1 MPVQSFVDA
10 VAAAPDGDTLAAA
23 CAAFAAARRD
33 GAVRP
38 AGGAFRTAVAAAL
51 RTHLQA
57 LGDHPDYRDWLQLY
71 FGERRA
77 TFRSPLQQPGWLYYP
92 ALPPQPWFATDEVP
106 ALLPLR
112 PRIAGV
118 AAELRAWL
126 ATPAGS
132 APGSAPASA
141 PRFAPYVEAAAARDA
156 RWRGLA
162 GDPRWSSIH
171 LIRGGVRDEALL
183 AELPRTAALLADA
196 PLAQCP
202 PHAPECFVSRLFPGV
217 VLPPHHGVSNIKL
230 TVHLPVELPASGC
243 SLTVGGETRSWPEDD
258 FLIFDDAFLHSAEN
272 RTDLSRT
279 DPSRTDPSGTDS
291 AGAPQARTVLIF
303 DVWHP
308 RLHPAERDA
317 LAQAVRAIDAVM
329 GVAGDWF

>member
-1 MPVQSFVDA
+1 MSTVMPAHAFVDA
-10 VAAAPDGDTLAAA
+10 LATAPDGAALAAA
-23 CAAFAAARRD
+23 CSAFAAARRD
-33 GAVRP
+33 GAPRP

-57 LGDHPDYRDWLQLY
+57 LGDHPDYRAWLQVY

-77 TFRSPLQQPGWLYYP
+77 SFRSPLQQPGWLYYP
-92 ALPPQPWFATDEVP
+92 SLPPQAWFATDEVP
-106 ALLPLR
+106 GLVPLR
-112 PRIAGV
+112 ARIAEV

-126 ATPAGS
+126 GM
-132 APGSAPASA
+132 
-141 PRFAPYVEAAAARDA
+141 PRAFAPYVEAAAARDA
-156 RWRGLA
+156 RWSALA

-171 LIRGGVRDEALL
+171 LIRGGVRDETTLAAL
-183 AELPRTAALLADA
+183 PHTAALLAGA

-230 TVHLPVELPASGC
+230 TVHLPVELPGAGC
-243 SLTVGGETRSWPEDD
+243 SITVGGETRQWREDD

-272 RTDLSRT
+272 RTDQG
-279 DPSRTDPSGTDS
+279 PAAQP
-291 AGAPQARTVLIF
+291 RTVLIF

-308 RLHPAERDA
+308 RLHPAERQA
-317 LAQAVRAIDAVM
+317 LAQAVQAIDAVM
-329 GVAGDWF
+329 AVAGDWF

>member
-1 MPVQSFVDA
+1 MPAQSFADA
-10 VAAAPDGDTLAAA
+10 VAAAPDADALAAA

-33 GAVRP
+33 GAARP
-38 AGGAFRTAVAAAL
+38 AGDTFRTAVAAAL

-57 LGDHPDYRDWLQLY
+57 LGDHPDYRHWLQVY

-77 TFRSPLQQPGWLYYP
+77 QFRSPLQQPGWLYYP
-92 ALPPQPWFATDEVP
+92 SLPPQPWFTADEVP
-106 ALLPLR
+106 GLSALR
-112 PRIAGV
+112 PRIAEV

-126 ATPAGS
+126 GTPEPGAHDGS
-132 APGSAPASA
+132 VPGPA

-183 AELPRTAALLADA
+183 AELPRTAALLAEA

-230 TVHLPVELPASGC
+230 TVHLPVELPPAGC
-243 SLTVGGETRSWPEDD
+243 SLTVGGETRSWREDD
-258 FLIFDDAFLHSAEN
+258 VLIFDDAFLHSAEN
-272 RTDLSRT
+272 RTDLGH
-279 DPSRTDPSGTDS
+279 PGTDS
-291 AGAPQARTVLIF
+291 APQARTVLIF

-308 RLHPAERDA
+308 RLHPAEREA

>member
-1 MPVQSFVDA
+1 MPPADLTPRSCATPAQSFVDA
-10 VAAAPDGDTLAAA
+10 VAAAPDGDALVAA
-23 CAAFAAARRD
+23 CAEFAAARRD
-33 GAVRP
+33 GAARP
-38 AGGAFRTAVAAAL
+38 AGNAFRTSVAAAL

-57 LGDHPDYRDWLQLY
+57 LGDHPRYRDWLQVY

-77 TFRSPLQQPGWLYYP
+77 QFRSPLQQPGWLYYP
-92 ALPPQPWFATDEVP
+92 ALPPQPWFATDEVAP
-106 ALLPLR
+106 LLPLR
-112 PRIAGV
+112 PRIAEV

-126 ATPAGS
+126 GAPAES
-132 APGSAPASA
+132 APGPAS
-141 PRFAPYVEAAAARDA
+141 RFAPYVEAAAARDT

-183 AELPRTAALLADA
+183 AELPRTAALLAAA

-243 SLTVGGETRSWPEDD
+243 SLTVGGETRSWREDD

-279 DPSRTDPSGTDS
+279 DQGS
-291 AGAPQARTVLIF
+291 APQARTVLIF